1 MNTKI
6 SVVVAGAAGKMGREV
21 VKAVLGE
28 AALELVGA
36 VDVRGRGTDAGVQ
49 AGLPPAGIEITND
62 LEALLKEKRP
72 QVLVDFSNPHAVL
85 HNIYLALDNQV
96 CPVVGTTGLTNEEIQ
111 AIESKAE
118 AKGIGVFIAPN
129 FALGAVLM
137 MKFAQEAARYF
148 PHVEIIEMH
157 HDQKVDA
164 PSGTSLRT
172 ADLILEQRSVFRQ
185 GAINEYEKVTGARG
199 AEIGGIRVHSVRLP
213 GYVAHEEV
221 IFGGLGQLLT
231 LRHDSINRECFM
243 PGVLLAINKVIH
255 LSGLVVGLE
264 HLLDA

>member
-6 SVVVAGAAGKMGREV
+6 SVVVAGAHGKMGREV
-21 VKAVLGE
+21 VKAILGDE
-28 AALELVGA
+28 TLELAGA
-36 VDVRGRGTDAGVQ
+36 VDVRGRGTDLGVLV
-49 AGLPPAGIEITND
+49 GLPPSGTVITND
-62 LEALLKEKRP
+62 LESLLKETRAK
-72 QVLVDFSNPHAVL
+72 VLVDFSNPHSVL
-85 HNIYLALDNQV
+85 RNIYLAIDNNV
-96 CPVVGTTGLTNEEIQ
+96 CPVIGTTGLTNEEVQ
-111 AIESKAE
+111 AIDSKAKD
-118 AKGIGVFIAPN
+118 KGIGVFIAPN

-137 MKFAQEAARYF
+137 MKFAQEAAHYF

-172 ADLILEQRSVFRQ
+172 ADLILEQRPVFCQ
-185 GAINEYEKVTGARG
+185 GAVNEYEKISGARG

-221 IFGGLGQLLT
+221 IFGGLGQILT

-243 PGVLLAINKVIH
+243 PGVLLAIHKVSQ

-264 HLLDA
+264 HLLDD